1 MRHDIEIDPDA
12 GIPDLI
18 RRLTSDS
25 KRLAGDEVRLAKM
38 EMGES
43 VKTGARGALWVSLAF
58 GAGVIAMVALTI
70 ALASFIGWLANG
82 HMWVGALVTAAIEL
96 PLAFWLITWGIKELA
111 RPSYTF
117 AETRD
122 TVRETVDW
130 ASR

>member
-1 MRHDIEIDPDA
+1 MRDIEIDPDA

-25 KRLAGDEVRLAKM
+25 KRLASDEVRLAKL
-38 EMGES
+38 EMAES
-43 VKTGARGALWVSLAF
+43 VKTGARGALWVAVAF

-70 ALASFIGWLANG
+70 ALVTFIGRLASG
-82 HMWVGALVTAAIEL
+82 HMWIGALVTAAIEL
-96 PLAFWLITWGIKELA
+96 PLAFWLVTRGVKELS

-117 AETRD
+117 AETRESVKD
-122 TVRETVDW
+122 TVGW